1 MDILLLIVGLGLILA
16 GANFLTDGSAAVA
29 QRFRVPEFI
38 IGLTIVAVGTST
50 PELVVSVLSA
60 AAGNS
65 DVAIGNVVGSNL
77 FNVFLILGVCALI
90 RPLPL
95 TRSNIRRDIPFGM
108 AASLILL
115 AVTSDRLIC
124 AGAADRIGRIDG
136 IVMVALYIALMWF
149 TIRTTKRPEAVPA
162 DAGAK
167 KPAAL
172 WLAVVMI
179 AGGLAGLIFG
189 GDMFLKSATEIAR
202 RLGISESVIAI
213 TLVAGGTSLPEL
225 ASSVVSLLKGKSEM
239 ALGNVIGSNI
249 ANILLILGVSATI
262 RPLTMGG
269 ITTTD
274 ILMVVLSS
282 LLLADGVH
290 LPQEA
295 DRPLGGRDLPD
306 DIRRLYLVSDT
317 LTDRYTGKT
326 CRLPAAFA
334 HKTNPCRGRDFSR
347 LPVQIA
353 VDQPRHGI
361 VAQRGGRHGGEIH
374 RGKDLE
380 AVEHGMQRLVREL
393 VFRHC
398 NAPQQTPF
406 DATQHGSELFRIG

>member
-1 MDILLLIVGLGLILA
+1 MDILLLIIGLGLILA
-16 GANFLTDGSAAVA
+16 GANFLTDGSAALA

-38 IGLTIVAVGTST
+38 IGLTVVAVGTST

-60 AAGNS
+60 IAGKS
-65 DVAIGNVVGSNL
+65 DVAIGNVVGSNI
-77 FNVFLILGVCALI
+77 FNVFVILGVCALI

-95 TRSNIRRDIPFGM
+95 TAGNIRRDIPFGVIV
-108 AASLILL
+108 SLLLL
-115 AVTSDRLIC
+115 ALAADSYVFK
-124 AGAADRIGRIDG
+124 GAADRIGRIDG

-282 LLLADGVH
+282 LLLLLTAFTFRRK
-290 LPQEA
+290 QI
-295 DRPLGGRDLPD
+295 DRWEGAIFLMIYVAYIWYL
-306 DIRRLYLVSDT
+306 IR
-317 LTDRYTGKT
+317 
-326 CRLPAAFA
+326 
-334 HKTNPCRGRDFSR
+334 
-347 LPVQIA
+347 
-353 VDQPRHGI
+353 
-361 VAQRGGRHGGEIH
+361 
-374 RGKDLE
+374 
-380 AVEHGMQRLVREL
+380 
-393 VFRHC
+393 
-398 NAPQQTPF
+398 
-406 DATQHGSELFRIG
+406 